1 MKMLAFTTGLLCAAL
16 APPAAAQRMSG
27 PASRGPMALDVA
39 GVRLGMPVAQVRTAL
54 AGGWTCRSQPG
65 ETTFRQKVEDE
76 VRKRRTGSSGRWG
89 GGEGISSDG
98 CIGPGGEQLV
108 IRYAEV
114 EGGPIVDGFTL
125 SLSSDRFK
133 RDEVMRGLLSKF
145 GRPTRPLADG
155 GGYWCVPGARCSGLL
170 LSETPIV
177 QVVDA
182 STAVI
187 AEGSR
192 GARAREADLTAV
204 MAAADRQA
212 PKRSNAAF

>member
-16 APPAAAQRMSG
+16 ALPAAAQRMPG
-27 PASRGPMALDVA
+27 PANRGPMALDVA

-54 AGGWTCRSQPG
+54 AGGWKCRSQPG

-89 GGEGISSDG
+89 GGEGISSDA
-98 CIGPGGEQLV
+98 CVGPGGEELV

-125 SLSSDRFK
+125 SLSRDRF
-133 RDEVMRGLLSKF
+133 RREEVIRGLLAKF
-145 GRPTRPLADG
+145 GRPMRPLADG

-170 LSETPIV
+170 LSEAPIV

-187 AEGSR
+187 AEGAR
-192 GARAREADLTAV
+192 GSRARDADQAAV